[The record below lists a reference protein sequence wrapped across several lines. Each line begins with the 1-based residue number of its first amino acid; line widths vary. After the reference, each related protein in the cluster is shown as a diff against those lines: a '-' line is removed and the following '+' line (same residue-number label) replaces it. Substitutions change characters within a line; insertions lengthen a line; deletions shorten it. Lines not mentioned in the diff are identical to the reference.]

1 MDPTPVERSGKGLTY
16 SGVGAITAVVIFF
29 LGVVMM
35 ADNSRIGA
43 GWGTG
48 GPQPGYFPFHIGAIL
63 CIAAA
68 VVCFQAL
75 FGKGRNLKVFVTWD
89 QLRRVL
95 IVLIPTVAYVFL
107 IQYVGIYVASAIFIG
122 GFMRAL
128 GKTSWLQT
136 IAVSIGVNVVLF
148 WMFEIQ
154 FMVPLPKGPLEAF
167 FGY

>member
-1 MDPTPVERSGKGLTY
+1 MDPTPVRQHRRGLSY
-16 SGVGAITAVVIFF
+16 SGVGALTAVVIFF

-35 ADNSRIGA
+35 ADNTRIGA

-68 VVCFQAL
+68 VVFFRTL
-75 FGKGRNLKVFVTWD
+75 FGRHRNSDIFVTWD
-89 QLRRVL
+89 QLKRVL
-95 IVLIPTVAYVFL
+95 IVLVPTVVYIFL
-107 IQYVGIYVASAIFIG
+107 IDYIGIYVASAIFIG
-122 GFMRAL
+122 AFMRVL
-128 GKTSWLQT
+128 GKTSWFQT
-136 IAVSIGVNVVLF
+136 IAVSVGVNVVLF

-154 FMVPLPKGPLEAF
+154 FMVPLPKGPLEAL

>member
-1 MDPTPVERSGKGLTY
+1 MDPTPVERSGRGLTY
-16 SGVGAITAVVIFF
+16 SGVGAITAVVIFL

-43 GWGTG
+43 GWTTG

-68 VVCFQAL
+68 MVCFQSL
-75 FGKGRNLKVFVTWD
+75 FGKDRNLNVFVTWD
-89 QLRRVL
+89 QLKRVL
-95 IVLIPTVAYVFL
+95 TVLIPTVVYVFL
-107 IQYVGIYVASAIFIG
+107 IQYIGIYVASAIFIG
-122 GFMRAL
+122 GFMRVL
-128 GKTSWLQT
+128 GRTSWLQT
-136 IAVSIGVNVVLF
+136 LAVSIGVNVVLF

-154 FMVPLPKGPLEAF
+154 FMVPLPKGPIEAF